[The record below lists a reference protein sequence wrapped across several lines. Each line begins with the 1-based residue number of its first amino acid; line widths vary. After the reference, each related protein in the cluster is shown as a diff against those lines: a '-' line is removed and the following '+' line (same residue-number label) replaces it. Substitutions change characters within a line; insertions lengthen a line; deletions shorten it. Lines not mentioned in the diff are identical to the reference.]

1 MRVYIYIYIISL
13 HKFQPFLMDNLI
25 NTPPTEVYYIEIE
38 LKKEEE
44 EKKKKNN
51 NFEKSDEEG
60 RRGGRRNLMKKKK
73 SDEEEEISRKK
84 SEIPR
89 RSN

>member
-38 LKKEEE
+38 LKKEQKNRRRRR
-44 EKKKKNN
+44 KKEKNN

-60 RRGGRRNLMKKKK
+60 RRRRKKK
-73 SDEEEEISRKK
+73 EEEI
-84 SEIPR
+84 
-89 RSN
+89 